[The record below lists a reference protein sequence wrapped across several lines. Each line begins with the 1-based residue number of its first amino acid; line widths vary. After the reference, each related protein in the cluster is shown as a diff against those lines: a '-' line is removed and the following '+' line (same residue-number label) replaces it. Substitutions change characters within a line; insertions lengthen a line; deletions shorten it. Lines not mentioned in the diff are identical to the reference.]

1 MLLTKKIKSI
11 YSERPS
17 EQIPSLQKLCN
28 LVADKCFEEQKRMAD
43 VMQKGSEHLSITGKK
58 FVLMIFCFVGIGAS
72 IYASTENI
80 FFKKHPFHLTNSSIA
95 LSKNALEKGFK
106 TSDFLSET
114 EFDKIQNFKNY
125 IDSLSKSTAG
135 KKIKDSILKNR
146 PLLMDSINQL
156 EKLFQINGKL
166 KK

>member
-11 YSERPS
+11 YSGRSS
-17 EQIPSLQKLCN
+17 EQIPVLQKLCN
-28 LVADKCFEEQKRMAD
+28 LVSDKCIEHQRKMANTL
-43 VMQKGSEHLSITGKK
+43 QKGSEHLSITGKK
-58 FVLMIFCFVGIGAS
+58 LVLMIFCFVGIGAS

-80 FFKKHPFHLTNSSIA
+80 FFKKHPFHLINSSIS

-106 TSDFLSET
+106 TSDFLSEK
-114 EFDKIQNFKNY
+114 EFNKIENFKNY
-125 IDSLSKSTAG
+125 IDTLSNSTSG
-135 KKIKDSILKNR
+135 KKIKDSILQNR

-156 EKLFQINGKL
+156 EKLYKINGKH